1 MLFYVSI
8 FRPHLQSN
16 HKDLNKVTEE
26 TINVN
31 NLYHVKLK
39 VQLTN
44 TEKEK
49 VGRRKEKLDA
59 NILS

>member
-16 HKDLNKVTEE
+16 HKDLNTVTEE
-26 TINVN
+26 TINMN

-44 TEKEK
+44 TEKEEKGK
-49 VGRRKEKLDA
+49 VGC
-59 NILS
+59 